1 MHIEAKAP
9 VVEEGKSS
17 SLCLLAS
24 GSNEKPTHQKSVS
37 TPYDLKSII
46 TEKVRMDSRYAFG
59 AQRDG
64 DVNWTLLSRCSS
76 ESNLPKVTMNGLR
89 DAYDNLLQ
97 REGDL
102 SHALSRTQMELEETQ
117 TMFEQAVA
125 LGEQLREEK
134 RDLNEKLTEQIDF
147 TSLLKKQIRFHEESN
162 SILSSTLGEARKT
175 EQESQKALRV
185 AENSTSLVKLELNQ
199 QKEYSNRIED
209 EYIEAQTNYDSCLNS
224 ALEALQ
230 KKLLDEEAKLSDSLE
245 EAAATKNKLRDTE
258 HRLSQVNSKLASVE
272 RKLVEKQSIYSEMVL
287 GLKAEKATLKAANNA
302 LIEDLKIVEEQLKE
316 KNERLRYYQRRSVFL
331 EPL

>member
-1 MHIEAKAP
+1 MA
-9 VVEEGKSS
+9 
-17 SLCLLAS
+17 
-24 GSNEKPTHQKSVS
+24 EK
-37 TPYDLKSII
+37 
-46 TEKVRMDSRYAFG
+46 
-59 AQRDG
+59 
-64 DVNWTLLSRCSS
+64 
-76 ESNLPKVTMNGLR
+76 
-89 DAYDNLLQ
+89 
-97 REGDL
+97 
-102 SHALSRTQMELEETQ
+102 
-117 TMFEQAVA
+117 
-125 LGEQLREEK
+125 
-134 RDLNEKLTEQIDF
+134 
-147 TSLLKKQIRFHEESN
+147 
-162 SILSSTLGEARKT
+162 
-175 EQESQKALRV
+175 
-185 AENSTSLVKLELNQ
+185 STSLVKLELNQ